1 LFIRLQECE
10 GLPEILDGIVNVAE
24 VELADCILCPLLGIC
39 DCLVVGLVLL
49 KGGLGLRRAS
59 GNWLG
64 GRRLMTVVDLRLVRR
79 LLMIGLG
86 VGIGYWRVQCGR
98 LHGVGGL

>member
-1 LFIRLQECE
+1 MQECE
-10 GLPEILDGIVNVAE
+10 GLSEIFNGIVDVAE

-49 KGGLGLRRAS
+49 KGGLGLRWAS

-64 GRRLMTVVDLRLVRR
+64 GRRLMTVVDLWLVRR

-86 VGIGYWRVQCGR
+86 IGVGYWRVVLCGR